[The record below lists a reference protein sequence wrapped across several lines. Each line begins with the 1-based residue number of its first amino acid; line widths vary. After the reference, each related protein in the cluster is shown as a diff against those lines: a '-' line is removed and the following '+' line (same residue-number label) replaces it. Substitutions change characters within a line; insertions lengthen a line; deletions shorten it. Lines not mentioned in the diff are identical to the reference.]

1 MPAQNLV
8 YADREGHIGY
18 QSPGRIPI
26 RRAGNDGTMPV
37 EGWVSAN
44 DWTGEYIPFDGLPSV
59 LDPEEGFIVTANQ
72 AVIDERYPYLL
83 TKDWDYGYRSTRIR
97 EVLES
102 EGELSVSEM
111 AGLQLDS
118 TNPMAETLVPY
129 LLDVEALPSPYY
141 RNAQNLLR
149 DWDFSSPVDSAAAA
163 YFNVVWRNV
172 LDRPSTTSCGSA
184 PGPTAATGGSA
195 WSPRCCR
202 SPPARGG
209 TTRSPTTRWRPATTS
224 CGPRSSTP
232 ATR

>member
-26 RRAGNDGTMPV
+26 RQAGNDGTMPV

-149 DWDFSSPVDSAAAA
+149 DWDFSSAGRQPGRGLLQRRVAHDPRQDLPRRAAAA
-163 YFNVVWRNV
+163 HLARRRRPVV
-172 LDRPSTTSCGSA
+172 P
-184 PGPTAATGGSA
+184 A

-209 TTRSPTTRWRPATTS
+209 TTCSPTTRWRPATTS
-224 CGPRSSTP
+224 CGPR
-232 ATR
+232 

>member
-1 MPAQNLV
+1 M
-8 YADREGHIGY
+8 
-18 QSPGRIPI
+18 
-26 RRAGNDGTMPV
+26 
-37 EGWVSAN
+37 
-44 DWTGEYIPFDGLPSV
+44 

-111 AGLQLDS
+111 AELQLDS

-149 DWDFSSPVDSAAAA
+149 DWDFSSPVDSPAAA
-163 YFNVVWRNV
+163 YFNVVWRTI
-172 LDRPSTTSCGSA
+172 LEQDLPRRAAAAHLARRRRPVVPRGHPDA
-184 PGPTAATGGSA
+184 VRARRPVVGRRDHRRHGRDPRRHPAGRAA
-195 WSPRCCR
+195 
-202 SPPARGG
+202 
-209 TTRSPTTRWRPATTS
+209 
-224 CGPRSSTP
+224 STP